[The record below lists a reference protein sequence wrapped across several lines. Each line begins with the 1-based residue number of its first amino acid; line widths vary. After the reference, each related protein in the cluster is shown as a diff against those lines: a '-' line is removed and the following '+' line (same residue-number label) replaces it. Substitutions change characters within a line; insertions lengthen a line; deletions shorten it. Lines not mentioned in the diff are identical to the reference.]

1 MGKVSDTIS
10 QIEIFIAT
18 VSATRLC
25 VRMVSATR
33 HGKRAEGT
41 TLVSIP
47 CSKAL
52 KAELAAFA
60 ERDHRTLA
68 AWCRMKLQDLAR
80 RSRAARKSRA
90 A

>member
-1 MGKVSDTIS
+1 VYDTIS
-10 QIEIFIAT
+10 QIEIFIALVGVT
-18 VSATRLC
+18 LLS
-25 VRMVSATR
+25 VRMVADTR
-33 HGKRAEGT
+33 HGKRAAGM

-68 AWCRMKLQDLAR
+68 AWCRMHLQALAR
-80 RSRAARKSRA
+80 RSRAARKGRA

>member
-1 MGKVSDTIS
+1 MWGDTLLTPLMVSD
-10 QIEIFIAT
+10 
-18 VSATRLC
+18 
-25 VRMVSATR
+25 TR
-33 HGKRAEGT
+33 HGKRAAGT

-68 AWCRMKLQDLAR
+68 AWCRMKLQELAR
-80 RSRAARKSRA
+80 RSRAARKSRNA
-90 A
+90 